1 MFPAIWKEV
10 SKDQGSETQIS
21 KVKSHKR
28 HVVDQDLSGWTD
40 SSPQNPL
47 NPDLGYHAEAI
58 QSPALCQEPE
68 ARSRDTGS
76 SVYLWARQ
84 VSFHSRCTVD
94 SLIASHP
101 LFRARMGCLSTGWPS
116 GWLPSN
122 FSSTAGRTWDWV
134 GPLKT
139 ALALR
144 GAGSAMGGCY
154 RH

>member
-1 MFPAIWKEV
+1 MTLACFMFPAIWKEV

-68 ARSRDTGS
+68 ARSRD
-76 SVYLWARQ
+76 LARYRKQRLFMGQASLLPQQ
-84 VSFHSRCTVD
+84 VHSGQFNSIPP
-94 SLIASHP
+94 SLP
-101 LFRARMGCLSTGWPS
+101 R
-116 GWLPSN
+116 
-122 FSSTAGRTWDWV
+122 
-134 GPLKT
+134 
-139 ALALR
+139 
-144 GAGSAMGGCY
+144 
-154 RH
+154 